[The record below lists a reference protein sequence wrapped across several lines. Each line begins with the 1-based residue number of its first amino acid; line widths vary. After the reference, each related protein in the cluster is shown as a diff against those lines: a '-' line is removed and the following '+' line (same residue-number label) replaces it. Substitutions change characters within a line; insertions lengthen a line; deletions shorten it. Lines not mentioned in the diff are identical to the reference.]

1 MITAVHKSKIVA
13 VAVAAALIIAML
25 GAFATQRAT
34 ATTTPTLNWQS
45 AMKAAKT
52 YPRTTGTAQ
61 YQSQPGQR
69 ELQAELEH
77 LRSLAGKRVIFYANG
92 SKFGVAKVSKRG
104 IAQIDR
110 NTELGQAVPQIV
122 HGSTLTARTAAGTL
136 IAGARF

>member
-1 MITAVHKSKIVA
+1 MTTVQKSKIVA
-13 VAVAAALIIAML
+13 VAVAAAVIILL
-25 GAFATQRAT
+25 GAFTTQRAT
-34 ATTTPTLNWQS
+34 ATTTPTVNWQT
-45 AMKAAKT
+45 ALKAAKA

-77 LRSLAGKRVIFYANG
+77 LRSLAGKRVMFYANG
-92 SKFGVAKVSKRG
+92 SKFGVAKVSKPG
-104 IAQIDR
+104 IVQINR

-136 IAGARF
+136 IARARF